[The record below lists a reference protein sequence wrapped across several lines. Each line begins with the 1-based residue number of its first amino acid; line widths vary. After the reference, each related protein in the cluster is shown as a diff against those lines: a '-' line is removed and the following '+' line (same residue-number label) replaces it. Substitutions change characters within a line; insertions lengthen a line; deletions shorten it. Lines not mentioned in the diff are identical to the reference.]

1 MAGGNQ
7 STSTPRINAKSAEFL
22 EQADSP
28 VAQGES
34 PNAAD
39 PPPHEPVH
47 PAAQT
52 RAGPDTGTT
61 TGRARRD
68 AIAKTLADEAV
79 LEPSPSPAAIIQHV
93 ALALYMHAGYDNIVS
108 GLTVTDLAA
117 ETRLTTNEVDCAL
130 SVLERTEMVWS
141 QPDPDGGT
149 MYILRLPP
157 RLWPAQRLWPEI
169 T

>member
-1 MAGGNQ
+1 M
-7 STSTPRINAKSAEFL
+7 
-22 EQADSP
+22 
-28 VAQGES
+28 
-34 PNAAD
+34 
-39 PPPHEPVH
+39 
-47 PAAQT
+47 
-52 RAGPDTGTT
+52 TT
-61 TGRARRD
+61 ERARRD

-141 QPDPDGGT
+141 QPDPDGCT

-157 RLWPAQRLWPEI
+157 RLWPTQRLWPEM